1 MIFVTVGNATQPFT
15 RLLEAVD
22 ELAGKELFGSERVLI
37 QSGNNADFHSSRC
50 EVKPFVSIDEF
61 NRLMKDSELIICHGG
76 CGTQLHAIRV
86 GKVPV
91 VMPRRE
97 KYREHVNDHQLQ
109 LVEALAAEKK
119 VIPVYEPDDLPAA
132 IAEARKLNE
141 RGFTL
146 TPTPMLSLVAQ
157 AIEELAHTDSLN

>member
-1 MIFVTVGNATQPFT
+1 VIFVTVGNATQRFA

-22 ELAGKELFGSERVLI
+22 DLAEKGMFGAEPVLI
-37 QSGNNADFHSSRC
+37 QSGNNPDFHSSRC
-50 EVKPFVSIDEF
+50 EVKPFISMDEF
-61 NRLMKDSELIICHGG
+61 NSLISRAELIISHGG
-76 CGTQLHAIRV
+76 CGTQLHAIRL

-119 VIPVYEPDDLPAA
+119 VIPAYEAHHLPAA
-132 IAEARKLNE
+132 IAEARELNE

-146 TPTPMLSLVAQ
+146 SPTPMLSLVAQ
-157 AIEELAHTDSLN
+157 AIEELGRA